1 MIICQTAN
9 VVSSPAFQLISEG
22 MNYLVQEG
30 LHSGHEFLLQE
41 TDSAI
46 WAEEEGEAL
55 GVIVFRYKMSAPAM
69 QVVLSYVEPS
79 SRRNGL
85 YTRLMNALVKR
96 AEEQRIVSILSTV
109 STVNASMLKLMQK
122 MGRAPTAV
130 LYELKV

>member
-1 MIICQTAN
+1 MNICQAAHA
-9 VVSSPAFQLISEG
+9 VSSPAFQLISEG

-30 LHSGHEFLLQE
+30 LHPGPELLLQE
-41 TDSAI
+41 TDQAI
-46 WAEEEGEAL
+46 WAQEGGEVL
-55 GVIVFRYKMSAPAM
+55 GVIVFRYRPNVPMM

-96 AEEQRIVSILSTV
+96 AEEERIVSILSTV

>member
-1 MIICQTAN
+1 
-9 VVSSPAFQLISEG
+9 
-22 MNYLVQEG
+22 MNHLVQEG
-30 LHSGHEFLLQE
+30 LHPGPEFLLQE
-41 TDSAI
+41 TDQAI

-96 AEEQRIVSILSTV
+96 AEEERIVSILSTV

-130 LYELKV
+130 RYELKV

>member
-1 MIICQTAN
+1 
-9 VVSSPAFQLISEG
+9 
-22 MNYLVQEG
+22 MNHLVQEG
-30 LHSGHEFLLQE
+30 LHPGPEFLLQE
-41 TDSAI
+41 TDQAI

-55 GVIVFRYKMSAPAM
+55 GVIVFRYKPNVPVM

-96 AEEQRIVSILSTV
+96 AEEEHIVSILSTV
-109 STVNASMLKLMQK
+109 SMANASMQKLMHK
-122 MGRAPTAV
+122 MSRAPAAL